1 MNDIYFLSP
10 KNDVQKT
17 DFFQEV
23 KTLRTTW
30 LLRIASAEAIYN
42 YDFNSGNTEDTEA
55 LKGICLPKVIPFL
68 SLSSNEYPE
77 ITSCLKPSYRFII
90 FFSEQV
96 SFESI

>member
-17 DFFQEV
+17 DFFQV
-23 KTLRTTW
+23 AKT
-30 LLRIASAEAIYN
+30 LRIASAEAIYN
-42 YDFNSGNTEDTEA
+42 CDFNKGNTEA

-77 ITSCLKPSYRFII
+77 ITSCLKPSYRFI